1 MQDTNNQ
8 TNRGYALKVLLV
20 RSILLLHQL
29 RWLLQGSYT
38 SSTHTLVSEVVGSLW
53 WTKFLQPTPQTRVT
67 LDKHA
72 KQISIV
78 ASYDGD
84 YEDVPFTVQVYSND
98 EVQWVATPSR
108 LIFSQNVSVWVA
120 IPAPLCLT
128 DLGWGRSRQHSQR
141 RMLGGI
147 VYIRHS
153 WITHSTFYVYTQKSP
168 VEQVD
173 RHWMK

>member
-1 MQDTNNQ
+1 MD
-8 TNRGYALKVLLV
+8 K
-20 RSILLLHQL
+20 ILT
-29 RWLLQGSYT
+29 T
-38 SSTHTLVSEVVGSLW
+38 SS
-53 WTKFLQPTPQTRVT
+53 QTRVT

-108 LIFSQNVSVWVA
+108 LVFSQNVSVSVV
-120 IPAPLCLT
+120 IPASLCLIGF
-128 DLGWGRSRQHSQR
+128 GWDRSRQHSQR
-141 RMLGGI
+141 KMLGGI

-153 WITHSTFYVYTQKSP
+153 
-168 VEQVD
+168 
-173 RHWMK
+173 